1 MNGIVDRL
9 HRQGVVLEMR
19 IAKEVGRCTGSQ
31 DKVVVV
37 HRAEGCFDGFF
48 LLVDGQ
54 NFAHAEEKVFAALE
68 NAAKGERH
76 VAGLDA
82 RRGDLIDEGWKLV
95 VVVFVD

>member
-1 MNGIVDRL
+1 MFKIKTFFKKPAQVW
-9 HRQGVVLEMR
+9 QR
-19 IAKEVGRCTGSQ
+19 I
-31 DKVVVV
+31 
-37 HRAEGCFDGFF
+37 FGFLPVISLGGTALILGTF
-48 LLVDGQ
+48 AIAPNFM